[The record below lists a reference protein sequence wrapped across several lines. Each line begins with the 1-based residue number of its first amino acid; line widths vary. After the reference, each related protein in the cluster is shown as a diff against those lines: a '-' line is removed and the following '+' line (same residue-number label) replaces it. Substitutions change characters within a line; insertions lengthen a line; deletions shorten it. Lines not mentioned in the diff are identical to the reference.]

1 MDKMNKWMEEKLIP
15 VALKVA
21 SIHWL
26 TALKDSMIAMMPF
39 LIVGSLFLLVAYL
52 PIPNWST
59 IVGSVVGT
67 GWESKITIVT
77 DATFGVMA
85 FMVLIGMTNKYA
97 KLKEM
102 DDLIPVY
109 MSLAAFFILTPSQ
122 DGAITLRW
130 FSSQGLFVA
139 IIISV
144 LSVNLFG
151 LLSNMNVAP
160 KMPDGVPPGV
170 VKSFDALFPVFAMAT
185 FFLVVRLGVSSF
197 TSFESIHDMIFEL
210 LQTPLMKLGNSLPA
224 IMFAEGLGQLL
235 WFFGLHGN
243 AIVSGIMSPIWVS
256 LSAENLAMVQKGM
269 EPVNIITGQFK
280 EMFLQIGGSG
290 STLSLVILMM
300 LSRRK
305 EVKTLGFLALPSSL
319 FNINEPVIF
328 GLPIVLNPI
337 MFIPWMLNTAVFS
350 VITYTTMSIGLVQ
363 KTNGFIPPWTTPPI
377 LNGFLV
383 SGISGAILQ
392 VVLIFVGIAIYMP
405 FLRVHE
411 KATELEE
418 AQLKA

>member
-1 MDKMNKWMEEKLIP
+1 MNKMNAWMEDKLVP
-15 VALKVA
+15 VAVKV
-21 SIHWL
+21 SSVHWL

-39 LIVGSLFLLVAYL
+39 LIIGSLFLLVAYL
-52 PIPNWST
+52 PIPNWSN
-59 IVGSVVGT
+59 IIGSFAGT
-67 GWESKITIVT
+67 GWESNITIVK

-109 MSLAAFFILTPSQ
+109 MSLAAFFILTPAVE
-122 DGAITLRW
+122 GTITLRW
-130 FSSQGLFVA
+130 FGSEGLFVA

-151 LLSNMNVAP
+151 VLKNMNVAP
-160 KMPDGVPPGV
+160 KMPEGVPPGV
-170 VKSFDALFPVFAMAT
+170 VKSFDALFPVLVMCT
-185 FFLVVRLGVSSF
+185 MFLVVRLGLSSI
-197 TSFESIHDMIFEL
+197 TQYESVHDMIFQI
-210 LQTPLMKLGNSLPA
+210 LQTPLMRLGGSLPA

-243 AIVSGIMSPIWVS
+243 AIVSGIMSPIWLS
-256 LSAENLAMVQKGM
+256 LSAENLALFSKGL
-269 EPVNIITGQFK
+269 EPVNIVTGQFK

-300 LSRRK
+300 LSKRK
-305 EVKTLGFLALPSSL
+305 DMKTLGFLALPSSL

-363 KTNGFIPPWTTPPI
+363 KTTGVQIPWTTPPI
-377 LNGFLV
+377 INGFLV

-392 VVLIFVGIAIYMP
+392 VVLIFIGIAIYMP

-411 KATELEE
+411 KALAKEE
-418 AQLKA
+418 AQA